1 MPDSFLKNGINQ
13 RKDKYGGSVENR
25 SRFMLEAIDQLIKV
39 YGADRVGV
47 KLSPTGRFLDA
58 YDTDPVPLYN
68 YLISELDKKKIAFI

>member
-1 MPDSFLKNGINQ
+1 
-13 RKDKYGGSVENR
+13 
-25 SRFMLEAIDQLIKV
+25 MLEAIDQLIKV